1 VGALEASLDAAVE
14 AIGIRELKKRSS
26 EILRR
31 VREEGKSFEI
41 TYHGRVIARIVPVTE
56 TGSTRS
62 APEFWERWDRLAEA
76 IGERWPTGVSA
87 VDAIREGRREL

>member
-1 VGALEASLDAAVE
+1 ME
-14 AIGIRELKKRSS
+14 AIGIRDLKERAS

-31 VREEGKSFEI
+31 VREEGNSFEI

-56 TGSTRS
+56 AGSPLS
-62 APEFWERWDRLAEA
+62 ASEFRERWDRLAQA
-76 IGERWPTGVSA
+76 IGERWPEGVSA